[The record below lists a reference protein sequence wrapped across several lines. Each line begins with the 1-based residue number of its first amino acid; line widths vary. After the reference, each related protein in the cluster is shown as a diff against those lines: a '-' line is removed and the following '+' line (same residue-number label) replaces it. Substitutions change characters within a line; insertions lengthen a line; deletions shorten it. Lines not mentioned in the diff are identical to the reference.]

1 MMNNIVET
9 YLMFKANTVCEYINI
24 LAEDMRKVSKIP
36 RQLNKLIYK
45 YYDLHLL
52 SSKPID
58 YETLKKKT
66 GLNEENER
74 LSRTYGGSYGFVKTL
89 SDCVVET
96 DIDRSVL
103 EKVLAIIYNNIKDI
117 IYDDALIVQGKKG
130 FVDTTKTK
138 VTIELVKAKLFT
150 AIKSSY
156 DDILENLY
164 INLLLYRDDN

>member
-58 YETLKKKT
+58 YETLKNKT

-74 LSRTYGGSYGFVKTL
+74 LILFYL
-89 SDCVVET
+89 LIE
-96 DIDRSVL
+96 
-103 EKVLAIIYNNIKDI
+103 KDI
-117 IYDDALIVQGKKG
+117 ASKTEFKDKELYDFYNL
-130 FVDTTKTK
+130 
-138 VTIELVKAKLFT
+138 LVNSIIIF
-150 AIKSSY
+150 SE
-156 DDILENLY
+156 LENNK
-164 INLLLYRDDN
+164 I